1 MAQAL
6 KANAA
11 QPFGLPAGKNP
22 QPCLTLGDTN
32 AQAEGDSSIISG
44 SILGGYPEL
53 VSHYGA
59 SCETLLEKHNLRISD
74 CGDGSRAIPF
84 NDYASLLEMTSI
96 YVNCPNFGM
105 TLAGLQ
111 DCLSL
116 MVNVERALKNMSTIG
131 GFFQGGAKFMH
142 THTSGVQ
149 TRLEHYPDSNQTA
162 LRLEV
167 LADGVPYRRQV
178 IEHLLTLAHDCAVVL
193 SGGRVRAREVWFAH
207 GPVSSTSIYE
217 KRLRTRVRFAEPFN
231 ALLFNGGDLDFE
243 IVARD
248 DNVLRSELQ
257 AISERFPFRP
267 NLSFRVKSII
277 HRELDQSDCSRE
289 AVAAMLDINPR
300 TLHRRLRQEGTTFE
314 AIREQV
320 RRDLMVHYLAQSE
333 IGIIEVAARLGY
345 AEPAVLTRA
354 CKRWFGRAPKELR
367 QSLTSRNLGT
377 LNDQIF
383 ETIHRAPSRQPAPS
397 PLQSS

>member
-6 KANAA
+6 KASEQKLARSAA
-11 QPFGLPAGKNP
+11 IFGASAGKCDRRSEPNP
-22 QPCLTLGDTN
+22 SQRAVADT
-32 AQAEGDSSIISG
+32 SVISG

-53 VSHYGA
+53 VEECGA
-59 SCETLLEKHNLRISD
+59 SCDTLLEKNRLIRSD
-74 CGDGSRAIPF
+74 CGNGDASIAF
-84 NDYASLLEMTSI
+84 NDYAALLEMTSI

-105 TLAGLQ
+105 MLAGLQ

-116 MVNVERALKNMSTIG
+116 MVNVHRALKNTLTIG
-131 GFFQGGAKFMH
+131 DFFQCGARFMH

-178 IEHLLTLAHDCAVVL
+178 IEHLLTVAHDCAVVL
-193 SGGRVRAREVWFAH
+193 SGGQVRAREVWFAH
-207 GPVSSTSIYE
+207 GPVSPQSIYE

-231 ALLFNGGDLDFE
+231 GLLFNSEDLDFR

-248 DNVLRSELQ
+248 DNVLRQELQ
-257 AISERFPFRP
+257 TLRERFPYRP
-267 NLSFRVKSII
+267 QFSFQVKSII
-277 HRELDQSDCSRE
+277 HRHLDQSDCSRE
-289 AVAAMLDINPR
+289 AVAAMLDLNPR
-300 TLHRRLRQEGTTFE
+300 TLHRRLQREGTTFE

-354 CKRWFGRAPKELR
+354 CRRWFGRSPKELR
-367 QSLTSRNLGT
+367 QSLTSRNLGV
-377 LNDQIF
+377 LNDHVF
-383 ETIHRAPSRQPAPS
+383 ETIHSG
-397 PLQSS
+397 L